1 MDRGMSFHLI
11 LAVMV
16 IYAYV
21 AVDQAAKGH
30 WPGVIVW
37 GAYAVANLGLAMMA
51 K

>member
-1 MDRGMSFHLI
+1 MSFYLI

-21 AVDQAAKGH
+21 AVDQFAKGN
-30 WPGVIVW
+30 WPGVVVW
-37 GAYAVANLGLAMMA
+37 GAYAVANAGLAMMS

>member
-1 MDRGMSFHLI
+1 MSYYLI

-16 IYAYV
+16 IYTYV
-21 AVDQAAKGH
+21 AVDQAVKGH

-37 GAYAVANLGLAMMA
+37 GAYAVANAGLAMTA